1 MSEPNDEAQMPNNK
15 GKTKKE
21 ARESHEQTQKK
32 SGRKTSFALIRVIRG
47 QICFLCLIRL
57 HSQLKCKSQHFDRG

>member
-32 SGRKTSFALIRVIRG
+32 SGRKTSFASFAGKSVFFASFVSIR
-47 QICFLCLIRL
+47 
-57 HSQLKCKSQHFDRG
+57 S

>member
-1 MSEPNDEAQMPNNK
+1 MPNNK

-32 SGRKTSFALIRVIRG
+32 IRQKNIIRVIRG

-57 HSQLKCKSQHFDRG
+57 HSQLKCKSQHLDRG